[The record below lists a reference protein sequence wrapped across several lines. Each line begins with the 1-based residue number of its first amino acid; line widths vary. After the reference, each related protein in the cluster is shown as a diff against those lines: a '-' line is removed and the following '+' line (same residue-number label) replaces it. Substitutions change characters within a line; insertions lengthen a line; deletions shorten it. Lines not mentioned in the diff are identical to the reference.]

1 MLNAFGYIDIEDC
14 PWNRIQDEDEDD
26 VVVSVGEP
34 DPGITEDDLF

>member
-26 VVVSVGEP
+26 VVEVGEP